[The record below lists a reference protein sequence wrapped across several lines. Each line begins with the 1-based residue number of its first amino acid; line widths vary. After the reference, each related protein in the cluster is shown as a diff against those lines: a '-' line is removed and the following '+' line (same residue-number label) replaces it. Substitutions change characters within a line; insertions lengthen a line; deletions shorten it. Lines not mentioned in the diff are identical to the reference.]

1 MADRS
6 ELKAVDEAFAYNS
19 GVTFLTVHMVETL
32 LDMNSELA
40 NIDELLVDAGVEG
53 IYHTNQE
60 ENICYSAEMLG
71 ELLAYSSDLAFYALE
86 LIDKPLYKNFNLNA
100 TESISRIKVEDYST
114 ENTLGITY
122 TAHTSH
128 GDYENCAKKT
138 LSIEDFLGVTA
149 PENGGTLSNIPKE
162 FTDFSN
168 QYVTMYE
175 NMKADLVDADG
186 NQITLEEYLDQLVS
200 MGEFSH
206 TKDQP
211 FRQFLS
217 AVLDITI
224 ILPLIEACTGTDYI
238 TDEDLSDFER
248 GMKGVGAVVG
258 AFSLGTSYVAMKG
271 AGLATQEILMNMGK
285 AVAIDA
291 ASTTTSYW
299 TGYACNEMGLPL
311 PLTLM
316 LSMGAGMGT
325 SYGLNNLL
333 IKDAVAFNGAEMD
346 FNDNKLRVHDELPD
360 FDNMTELERSKFWEN
375 HFKETYGGNAV
386 EHVSGKMIESPYYN
400 DIQIKNAYTDVVSPD
415 ITIKGGSYDKL
426 PDILE
431 KYNITEKE
439 YYYMTRTPQ
448 HKMPAAER
456 EIAYKIR
463 MELTADVTDG
473 AGVVK
478 PGTKVCKAID
488 EETFKAFYGE
498 GQKATLGGC
507 IALERDVS
515 CLDNATEIVDSTGLR
530 FEGSNFV
537 DNSGNTNV
545 FYMVE
550 GELKNGQPDVVVRVS
565 ATTDAVELNDAVV
578 KQFTEAHPDYEY
590 NGFKIDDNSSA
601 NNTYLNE
608 IWSRNSEKQ
617 VEYLS
622 KITGV
627 DEQNIVT
634 EEARFYNRI
643 SNPDMGAGIT
653 LDQGSSTAIGRPEFY
668 AIGGRPEVKNGCIY
682 KIDGNEKILVG
693 TIDRRGII
701 ALNGGR

>member
-40 NIDELLVDAGVEG
+40 KIDELLVDAGVEG

-149 PENGGTLSNIPKE
+149 PENGGNLSNIPKE
-162 FTDFSN
+162 FSDFSN

-175 NMKADLVDADG
+175 NLKANLVDEDG

-271 AGLATQEILMNMGK
+271 AGFATQEILMNMGK

-316 LSMGAGMGT
+316 LSMGVGMGT
-325 SYGLNNLL
+325 SYGLN
-333 IKDAVAFNGAEMD
+333 
-346 FNDNKLRVHDELPD
+346 RVVFGSGSD
-360 FDNMTELERSKFWEN
+360 LEI
-375 HFKETYGGNAV
+375 Y
-386 EHVSGKMIESPYYN
+386 
-400 DIQIKNAYTDVVSPD
+400 KNA
-415 ITIKGGSYDKL
+415 DKT
-426 PDILE
+426 
-431 KYNITEKE
+431 NS
-439 YYYMTRTPQ
+439 
-448 HKMPAAER
+448 
-456 EIAYKIR
+456 
-463 MELTADVTDG
+463 G
-473 AGVVK
+473 
-478 PGTKVCKAID
+478 ID
-488 EETFKAFYGE
+488 EEAALPTAFKQKEFNSTYEERINQTPGPNNKIVEFKEVDLRGE
-498 GQKATLGGC
+498 SKCTLKPPPDAELHQILSDAGIDGIEYKNGVPDFSPVSKKEISGIDMTNGRTGKNGSFTQANNKLAEELNNSPELVEQLGITKKGQEYTAS
-507 IALERDVS
+507 DVS
-515 CLDNATEIVDSTGLR
+515 R
-530 FEGSNFV
+530 
-537 DNSGNTNV
+537 
-545 FYMVE
+545 YMSQNK
-550 GELKNGQPDVVVRVS
+550 L
-565 ATTDAVELNDAVV
+565 TWHELNDMTTVQMV
-578 KQFTEAHPDYEY
+578 PTKVNSTFGHLGGISEA
-590 NGFKIDDNSSA
+590 
-601 NNTYLNE
+601 
-608 IWSRNSEKQ
+608 
-617 VEYLS
+617 S
-622 KITGV
+622 K
-627 DEQNIVT
+627 
-634 EEARFYNRI
+634 
-643 SNPDMGAGIT
+643 
-653 LDQGSSTAIGRPEFY
+653 L
-668 AIGGRPEVKNGCIY
+668 K
-682 KIDGNEKILVG
+682 
-693 TIDRRGII
+693 
-701 ALNGGR
+701 

>member
-40 NIDELLVDAGVEG
+40 KIDELLVDAGVEG

-175 NMKADLVDADG
+175 NLKANLVDEDG

-271 AGLATQEILMNMGK
+271 AGFATQEILMNMGK

-325 SYGLNNLL
+325 SYGLNKL
-333 IKDAVAFNGAEMD
+333 AFIDSIRLEKAAN
-346 FNDNKLRVHDELPD
+346 DELLTYVSDEDLAKINSWKYRPD
-360 FDNMTELERSKFWEN
+360 
-375 HFKETYGGNAV
+375 
-386 EHVSGKMIESPYYN
+386 
-400 DIQIKNAYTDVVSPD
+400 
-415 ITIKGGSYDKL
+415 
-426 PDILE
+426 
-431 KYNITEKE
+431 
-439 YYYMTRTPQ
+439 
-448 HKMPAAER
+448 
-456 EIAYKIR
+456 
-463 MELTADVTDG
+463 DVTYANYKEVYDNPKYVNQVTGSIKWPPDDG
-473 AGVVK
+473 FLE
-478 PGTKVCKAID
+478 GTKVT
-488 EETFKAFYGE
+488 ETIPEGTIFKRYGSP
-498 GQKATLGGC
+498 
-507 IALERDVS
+507 D
-515 CLDNATEIVDSTGLR
+515 
-530 FEGSNFV
+530 GSFL
-537 DNSGNTNV
+537 GNTTDPFESRAMAPYSDPSINDV
-545 FYMVE
+545 EEHFY
-550 GELKNGQPDVVVRVS
+550 R
-565 ATTDAVELNDAVV
+565 LN
-578 KQFTEAHPDYEY
+578 KDYEMTT
-590 NGFKIDDNSSA
+590 GKAAPWFNSSGGA
-601 NNTYLNE
+601 EQFVVYKTNGKTYSINE
-608 IWSRNSEKQ
+608 LIKLKVL
-617 VEYLS
+617 VEI
-622 KITGV
+622 K
-627 DEQNIVT
+627 
-634 EEARFYNRI
+634 
-643 SNPDMGAGIT
+643 
-653 LDQGSSTAIGRPEFY
+653 
-668 AIGGRPEVKNGCIY
+668 
-682 KIDGNEKILVG
+682 
-693 TIDRRGII
+693 
-701 ALNGGR
+701 

>member
-6 ELKAVDEAFAYNS
+6 EVKVADEAFAYNS
-19 GVTFLTVHMVETL
+19 SITFLPIHLAESL
-32 LDMNSELA
+32 ISMNAELA
-40 NIDELLVDAGVEG
+40 KIDELLVDDGVES
-53 IYHTNQE
+53 IYHINQE
-60 ENICYSAEMLG
+60 DNIDYSMEMLG

-175 NMKADLVDADG
+175 NLKANLVDEDG

-258 AFSLGTSYVAMKG
+258 VFSLGTSYVAMKG
-271 AGLATQEILMNMGK
+271 AGFATQEILMNMGK
-285 AVAIDA
+285 AVAIDV

-316 LSMGAGMGT
+316 FSMGVGMGT
-325 SYGLNNLL
+325 SYGLNRVVFSDVN
-333 IKDAVAFNGAEMD
+333 IKVQS
-346 FNDNKLRVHDELPD
+346 NDNFLD
-360 FDNMTELERSKFWEN
+360 DNGKF
-375 HFKETYGGNAV
+375 
-386 EHVSGKMIESPYYN
+386 
-400 DIQIKNAYTDVVSPD
+400 
-415 ITIKGGSYDKL
+415 
-426 PDILE
+426 
-431 KYNITEKE
+431 
-439 YYYMTRTPQ
+439 
-448 HKMPAAER
+448 
-456 EIAYKIR
+456 
-463 MELTADVTDG
+463 
-473 AGVVK
+473 
-478 PGTKVCKAID
+478 
-488 EETFKAFYGE
+488 
-498 GQKATLGGC
+498 
-507 IALERDVS
+507 
-515 CLDNATEIVDSTGLR
+515 
-530 FEGSNFV
+530 
-537 DNSGNTNV
+537 
-545 FYMVE
+545 
-550 GELKNGQPDVVVRVS
+550 
-565 ATTDAVELNDAVV
+565 
-578 KQFTEAHPDYEY
+578 
-590 NGFKIDDNSSA
+590 IDDNLENNYQKYVKRKVQKGQTPKDRLSWKDASDYWTQKSPVA
-601 NNTYLNE
+601 RGNNYNKQVRESGKYPYHEIYLENGKRLDSYDPIAEEIISRKATDLDKISENTY
-608 IWSRNSEKQ
+608 R
-617 VEYLS
+617 EYLS
-622 KITGV
+622 EFSQKYSRGTKIRSNAYPGLDGLPLEGQYILEIPSSNAKLKNIEYYEKIAKEYGV
-627 DEQNIVT
+627 ILRFT
-634 EEARFYNRI
+634 EEIR
-643 SNPDMGAGIT
+643 
-653 LDQGSSTAIGRPEFY
+653 
-668 AIGGRPEVKNGCIY
+668 
-682 KIDGNEKILVG
+682 
-693 TIDRRGII
+693 
-701 ALNGGR
+701 

>member
-40 NIDELLVDAGVEG
+40 KIDELLVDAGVEG

-71 ELLAYSSDLAFYALE
+71 ELLAYSSNLAFYALE

-122 TAHTSH
+122 TTHASY
-128 GDYENCAKKT
+128 GDTQNAKKT

-149 PENGGTLSNIPKE
+149 PENGGNLSNIPKE

-175 NMKADLVDADG
+175 NLKANLVDEDG

-271 AGLATQEILMNMGK
+271 AGFATQEILMNMGK

-325 SYGLNNLL
+325 SYGLNR
-333 IKDAVAFNGAEMD
+333 IIIGDVCITKYSMD
-346 FNDNKLRVHDELPD
+346 RGGKLPD
-360 FDNMTELERSKFWEN
+360 INNVDID
-375 HFKETYGGNAV
+375 GGGIV
-386 EHVSGKMIESPYYN
+386 IR
-400 DIQIKNAYTDVVSPD
+400 
-415 ITIKGGSYDKL
+415 GGSYDKL
-426 PDILE
+426 KNILS
-431 KYNITEKE
+431 KYNLSEAE
-439 YYYMTRTPQ
+439 YLNISRTPQ
-448 HKMPAAER
+448 HQLPQAER
-456 EIAYKIR
+456 ELAFKIR
-463 MELTADVTDG
+463 MELTADVTNE
-473 AGVVK
+473 AGVILA
-478 PGTKVCKAID
+478 GTEISKSID
-488 EETFKAFYGE
+488 ADNFAKFFQDGDTAS
-498 GQKATLGGC
+498 LGGC
-507 IALERDVS
+507 IALKRDTDA
-515 CLDNATEIVDSTGLR
+515 LTDATNIVDSTGLR
-530 FEGSNFV
+530 FDGSKFV
-537 DNSGNTNV
+537 NESGKPNV
-545 FYMVE
+545 FYIVE
-550 GELKNGQPDVVVRVS
+550 GELMEGKVDAVVRIS
-565 ATTDAVELNDAVV
+565 ATTDAVELSDSVAN
-578 KQFTEAHPDYEY
+578 KFHNKYPNYKY
-590 NGFKIDDNSSA
+590 NGYDITDNSSA

-608 IWSRNSEKQ
+608 IWTKQSQKQ
-617 VEYLS
+617 VPELS
-622 KITGV
+622 ALSGV
-627 DEQNIVT
+627 SEDNIIQ
-634 EEARFYNRI
+634 EEARFYNRRT
-643 SNPDMGAGIT
+643 NPDTGTGIT
-653 LDQGSSTAIGRPEFY
+653 LNQGNANSFGIPEFSTVN
-668 AIGGRPEVKNGCIY
+668 GRVGIKNGNIFRIEG
-682 KIDGNEKILVG
+682 KNRIPVGVIDEVG
-693 TIDRRGII
+693 EIE
-701 ALNGGR
+701 LF

>member
-40 NIDELLVDAGVEG
+40 KIDELLVDAGVEG

-71 ELLAYSSDLAFYALE
+71 ELLAYSSNLAFYALE

-175 NMKADLVDADG
+175 NLKANLVDEDG

-271 AGLATQEILMNMGK
+271 AGFATQEILMNMGK
-285 AVAIDA
+285 AVAIDV

-316 LSMGAGMGT
+316 FSMGVGMGT
-325 SYGLNNLL
+325 SYGLNRLTFMSGPKVKYNSDNPYFDATYFSKLSFEERVDYIRNTPGAKLYKMVDEGSSEYSWITKNYDLITENNINDFLIVRPDGSLNLDWPKYGGL
-333 IKDAVAFNGAEMD
+333 ELDSIDSVGALSGKIQVSRSGSDTGFTIGYIMDEGGTLATNSQRSIPVSESVVHTGTMDLDKYKQVVDIISTGSDDIDTVLDLMDLGIDEDSALDLVRDYRSWSGRAEISGQNGIMD
-346 FNDNKLRVHDELPD
+346 GLNDINRDV
-360 FDNMTELERSKFWEN
+360 NS
-375 HFKETYGGNAV
+375 TYGYCGTAAEWTVGNVQMEGGAGQMNTV
-386 EHVSGKMIESPYYN
+386 FSWGTMKESGIVSG
-400 DIQIKNAYTDVVSPD
+400 
-415 ITIKGGSYDKL
+415 G
-426 PDILE
+426 
-431 KYNITEKE
+431 
-439 YYYMTRTPQ
+439 
-448 HKMPAAER
+448 
-456 EIAYKIR
+456 
-463 MELTADVTDG
+463 
-473 AGVVK
+473 
-478 PGTKVCKAID
+478 
-488 EETFKAFYGE
+488 
-498 GQKATLGGC
+498 
-507 IALERDVS
+507 
-515 CLDNATEIVDSTGLR
+515 
-530 FEGSNFV
+530 
-537 DNSGNTNV
+537 
-545 FYMVE
+545 
-550 GELKNGQPDVVVRVS
+550 PDVVI
-565 ATTDAVELNDAVV
+565 
-578 KQFTEAHPDYEY
+578 H
-590 NGFKIDDNSSA
+590 
-601 NNTYLNE
+601 
-608 IWSRNSEKQ
+608 
-617 VEYLS
+617 
-622 KITGV
+622 
-627 DEQNIVT
+627 
-634 EEARFYNRI
+634 
-643 SNPDMGAGIT
+643 
-653 LDQGSSTAIGRPEFY
+653 
-668 AIGGRPEVKNGCIY
+668 
-682 KIDGNEKILVG
+682 
-693 TIDRRGII
+693 
-701 ALNGGR
+701 